1 MVHSNAW
8 IPGGTELM
16 TAPAGHGHP
25 LWPLPFIAGSL
36 MAVAAVSA
44 WWISVAHDYIP
55 YCNPFF
61 DGCVSISR
69 AARHGPGN
77 YVFRA
82 LMLPSATIQGAT
94 WLLCAAWLARCG
106 ATGRSL
112 RWLPWLGVVAAIFL
126 VVYANFLGTEG
137 GIYRWLRRY
146 GTIVY
151 FGFTY
156 VCVLIATGHVR
167 RLARSGALVVPARTD
182 VMLMILAGLT
192 MLVAIAHVFVAPF
205 LEEPLQDR
213 VGNVVEWSIGLSFT
227 LFFLGL
233 AWLWRHAR
241 VCLKVLG

>member
-1 MVHSNAW
+1 
-8 IPGGTELM
+8 M
-16 TAPAGHGHP
+16 TTSAGHGHQA
-25 LWPLPFIAGSL
+25 WPLPLMAGLL

-44 WWISVAHDYIP
+44 WWISVAHEHIP
-55 YCNPFF
+55 YCIPLV

-69 AARHGPGN
+69 AARHGLGN
-77 YVFRA
+77 HIFRA

-106 ATGRSL
+106 VTGRSL

-126 VVYANFLGTEG
+126 VVYGTFLGAEG
-137 GIYRWLRRY
+137 GMYRWLRRY

-151 FGFTY
+151 FGLTY

-167 RLARSGALVVPARTD
+167 RLVRSGALVVPARLD
-182 VMLMILAGLT
+182 VMLMILAGLI

-227 LFFLGL
+227 LFFLAL
-233 AWLWRHAR
+233 AWLWRHAHVSLR
-241 VCLKVLG
+241 LHD